1 MTEQLEN
8 SASRKPDTL
17 RELYLEAVS
26 EDRGPSESS
35 SAAIRAHAEKR
46 AQEYARAPQQP
57 RQPEAAP
64 SVSLPTKPAANDRF
78 WLRHALGGLAAV
90 GLVGWL
96 MLQHAAWWDGTD
108 KGIGAEPAGQVVAE
122 TPEAVPADAPSAA
135 STAVA
140 EAAAADA
147 APADEPMAAAASA
160 AAPAPAPAANAP
172 RAPARASAAMAEKSM
187 PNRPAVQA
195 EITPD
200 AMKEEATVSPSP
212 SASRP
217 ARNAPAAS
225 KMQSHSAE
233 VMDQAAEKTQE
244 KTKDLSKDLS
254 PLPLCPEEP
263 AGAEAKAAAKPA
275 QSALK
280 SEEAAAPTCRPRK
293 PHEKRPAPAMP
304 EAGAADAER

>member
-8 SASRKPDTL
+8 AASRKPDAL

-35 SAAIRAHAEKR
+35 SAAILAHAEKR

-108 KGIGAEPAGQVVAE
+108 KGIGAGPAGQVVAE

-135 STAVA
+135 STA
-140 EAAAADA
+140 
-147 APADEPMAAAASA
+147 AAASV
-160 AAPAPAPAANAP
+160 AAPVANAP
-172 RAPARASAAMAEKSM
+172 RAPARASASMAEKSM
-187 PNRPAVQA
+187 PNRPTVQA
-195 EITPD
+195 EIAPD
-200 AMKEEATVSPSP
+200 AMKEEATVLPSP
-212 SASRP
+212 SASHPVRD
-217 ARNAPAAS
+217 APAAS
-225 KMQSHSAE
+225 KMQSHSASSGADL
-233 VMDQAAEKTQE
+233 MDQAAEKAQE
-244 KTKDLSKDLS
+244 KSKDLAQ
-254 PLPLCPEEP
+254 LPLCPEEP

-275 QSALK
+275 QSARK
-280 SEEAAAPTCRPRK
+280 SEDAAAPTCRPRK